1 VDWTYVS
8 PAALLEDGERTGRYR
23 VGGDRLLVDAEG
35 RSRISVA
42 DYAAALLDRA
52 ERDDAPRRRITVAY

>member
-1 VDWTYVS
+1 M
-8 PAALLEDGERTGRYR
+8 
-23 VGGDRLLVDAEG
+23 GGDRLLVDAEG

-52 ERDDAPRRRITVAY
+52 ERDDASRRRITVAY